1 MSFYLIKRIT
11 DLALHHSDL
20 ESVIVLVIGD
30 PVMDL
35 GRSRSL
41 LAFLLVI
48 LIIRAAGAAGA
59 GILSNEHPCES
70 QTSFK

>member
-1 MSFYLIKRIT
+1 MSFYLIKRMP
-11 DLALHHSDL
+11 DLAFHHSDL
-20 ESVIVLVIGD
+20 ESVIVPVIGN

-48 LIIRAAGAAGA
+48 FIIRAAGAAGA
-59 GILSNEHPCES
+59 RILSNEHSCDS
-70 QTSFK
+70 NFF